1 MAGEFMAAGLGVL
14 GVGGSLLTNA
24 ANRRMAERQMS
35 FQERMSSTAV
45 QRSVKDYQAAG
56 LNPALAYGN
65 AASSPGGSSA
75 VMGNPAETGIAT
87 AMNARQAIAQVR
99 LTGAQA
105 SKTEAE
111 AESLRFDVALRSTTQ
126 RDEPSWMQEQMAARI
141 ARIRDM
147 SFTGKE
153 QPFELRKRS
162 AEARLLE
169 SDLPRRDLLR
179 RGYKFFGESMDA
191 RMSSAKQAKDR
202 FDEAMRA
209 LPFPSSRRK
218 P

>member
-1 MAGEFMAAGLGVL
+1 MAGALAVGLGVL

-65 AASSPGGSSA
+65 AASSPGGSST
-75 VMGNPAETGIAT
+75 VMGNPVDSGISTAMDAKIAMQQMSIARDQNRADLQLKSAQVGATTAAGAT
-87 AMNARQAIAQVR
+87 AIKQGDVFHA
-99 LTGAQA
+99 T
-105 SKTEAE
+105 
-111 AESLRFDVALRSTTQ
+111 LRALTQ
-126 RDEPSWMQEQMAARI
+126 RTEFDRL
-141 ARIRDM
+141 
-147 SFTGKE
+147 E
-153 QPFELRKRS
+153 QPFDLRRK
-162 AEARLLE
+162 ALE
-169 SDLPRRDLLR
+169 TQLIGSQVPRRELIR
-179 RGYKFFGESMDA
+179 RGYQFGADRIDA
-191 RMSSAKQAKDR
+191 LMSSAKQFKSS
-202 FDEAMRA
+202 FDSSMRA

>member
-1 MAGEFMAAGLGVL
+1 MAGEFLAAGLGVL

-24 ANRRMAERQMS
+24 ANRRMAERQMA

-75 VMGNPAETGIAT
+75 VMGNPVVTGIST
-87 AMNARQAIAQVR
+87 AIDAKVAMQQMSIARDQNRADLELKASQASAVR
-99 LTGAQA
+99 ATGATSVRQGDLLHA
-105 SKTEAE
+105 QLRQVLQGTE
-111 AESLRFDVALRSTTQ
+111 
-126 RDEPSWMQEQMAARI
+126 
-141 ARIRDM
+141 
-147 SFTGKE
+147 FTRLE
-153 QPFELRKRS
+153 QPFDLRRRS
-162 AEARLLE
+162 AEASLAE

-179 RGYKFFGESMDA
+179 RGYKFFGESLDA
-191 RMSSAKQAKDR
+191 HMSSAKQAKAR

>member
-1 MAGEFMAAGLGVL
+1 MGAMVAALGVL
-14 GVGGSLLTNA
+14 GAGGSLLTNA
-24 ANRRMAERQMS
+24 ANRRMAERQMA

-75 VMGNPAETGIAT
+75 VMGNPVVTGIST
-87 AMNARQAIAQVR
+87 AIDAKVAMQQMSIARDQNRADLELKASQASAVR
-99 LTGAQA
+99 ATGATSVRQGDLLHA
-105 SKTEAE
+105 QLRQVLQGTE
-111 AESLRFDVALRSTTQ
+111 
-126 RDEPSWMQEQMAARI
+126 
-141 ARIRDM
+141 
-147 SFTGKE
+147 FTRLE
-153 QPFELRKRS
+153 QPFDLRRRS
-162 AEARLLE
+162 AEASLAE

-179 RGYKFFGESMDA
+179 RGYKFFGESLDA
-191 RMSSAKQAKDR
+191 HMSSAKQAKAR

>member
-75 VMGNPAETGIAT
+75 VMGNPVSSGIST
-87 AMNARQAIAQVR
+87 AIDAKIAMQQMSIARDQNRADLELKSSQASAVR
-99 LTGAQA
+99 ATGATSVRQGDLLHA
-105 SKTEAE
+105 QLRQVLQGTE
-111 AESLRFDVALRSTTQ
+111 
-126 RDEPSWMQEQMAARI
+126 
-141 ARIRDM
+141 
-147 SFTGKE
+147 FTRLE
-153 QPFELRKRS
+153 QPFDLRRKALEAQLLGTQVPKRELIS
-162 AEARLLE
+162 
-169 SDLPRRDLLR
+169 
-179 RGYKFFGESMDA
+179 RGYKFGAAAIEAF
-191 RMSSAKQAKDR
+191 MSTAKQYNA
-202 FDEAMRA
+202 RA
-209 LPFPSSRRK
+209 RDFFVNPPPARLPR
-218 P
+218 